1 MTTFIALGN
10 WTDQGARTI
19 AESPRRLDAAKKQL
33 EEMGGRFVS
42 FWMTMGGHDLVLVY
56 EAPDNAVAARFS
68 LILGKLGAVRT
79 ATLTAFSEPSYRQIV
94 ASLE

>member
-10 WTDQGARTI
+10 WTEQGARTI
-19 AESPRRLDAAKKQL
+19 VESPRRLDAAKKQL

-68 LILGKLGAVRT
+68 LILGRLGAVRT
-79 ATLTAFSEPSYRQIV
+79 MTLTAFSEPSYRKVV